1 MSPIPQMFMAMFCNH
16 RLRAVS
22 LFSWCIEQNAR
33 DTQMTTRVTEGPRRE
48 RHEKREAVVSFFF
61 SGLMSRGRST
71 LARAKSIHIKS
82 EEKERLLAVYHNQ
95 VVWKY
100 LCTPQ

>member
-1 MSPIPQMFMAMFCNH
+1 MFIAIFCNH
-16 RLRAVS
+16 RLRAVRS

-33 DTQMTTRVTEGPRRE
+33 DTQTTTRMPEGARRE

-61 SGLMSRGRST
+61 AGLASRGRWT
-71 LARAKSIHIKS
+71 LARAKPLHIKS
-82 EEKERLLAVYHNQ
+82 EEKERLIAVYHNQ

-100 LCTPQ
+100 LSTPQ

>member
-1 MSPIPQMFMAMFCNH
+1 MFMASFHNY

-22 LFSWCIEQNAR
+22 LFSWCIEQNVR
-33 DTQMTTRVTEGPRRE
+33 DTQTTKRVTEGARRE
-48 RHEKREAVVSFFF
+48 RYVKREAVVSFFF
-61 SGLMSRGRST
+61 SGLASRGRST
-71 LARAKSIHIKS
+71 LARANFLHIKS